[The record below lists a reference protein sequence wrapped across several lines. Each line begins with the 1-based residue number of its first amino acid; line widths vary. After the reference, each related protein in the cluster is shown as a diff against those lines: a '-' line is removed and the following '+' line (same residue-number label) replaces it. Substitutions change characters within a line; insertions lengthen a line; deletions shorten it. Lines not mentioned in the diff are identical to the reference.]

1 MDMGDGVNINALNAV
16 ITCRDLAIYSHV
28 VRFRCACGATATA
41 DILTDDATCRCG
53 AGKVADFIRRVEKQA
68 IEREERQRREMR
80 ELMGERKVSRAKKVR
95 GVWR

>member
-16 ITCRDLAIYSHV
+16 I
-28 VRFRCACGATATA
+28 
-41 DILTDDATCRCG
+41 TCRCG

-95 GVWR
+95 GVWK